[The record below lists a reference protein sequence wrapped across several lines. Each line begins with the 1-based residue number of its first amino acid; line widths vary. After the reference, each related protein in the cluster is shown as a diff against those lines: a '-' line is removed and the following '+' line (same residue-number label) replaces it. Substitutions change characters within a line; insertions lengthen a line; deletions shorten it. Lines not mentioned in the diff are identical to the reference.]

1 MEEFKQK
8 LKVKHTILKNNCIND
23 VWYKLSAGRKLSQY
37 QIDTLNDYNNFLDNL
52 SGPERDF
59 LMDDIKEY
67 GNWIYNRRSFLI
79 ETFTDEHR
87 SKVYN
92 FK

>member
-8 LKVKHTILKNNCIND
+8 LKVKHTMLKDNCIND
-23 VWYKLSAGRKLSQY
+23 VWYRMSAGRRLSRH
-37 QIDTLNDYNNFLDNL
+37 QINTLNNYNNFLDNL
-52 SGPERDF
+52 SGPERNF

-79 ETFTDEHR
+79 EINTFNHR